1 MKKYIKLS
9 IVSLAASAVLVGCGS
24 STTTTEDSSLETG
37 YFIDAPVEGLAYE
50 TVSGVKGT
58 TDQYGR
64 FHYRKGEKV
73 RFMLGQLEMGE
84 AAPDQEGLVTPES
97 LAGTDEAL
105 KVQLLRVLQ
114 ALDSDNDPSNGI
126 TIPQGV
132 IDTLSQLPTQK
143 SITEFTEDSQLL
155 ALDKNLAEELDE
167 DYDGHIDVDAQR
179 AEVHFDNS
187 ISKWQS
193 GIKPDHNTGAESQGK
208 GNGQQ
213 GQGGGLWNGNENGKG
228 QGTEHGKG
236 TGMDTDLSTYP
247 MATLT
252 NDQKYSLAYMWN
264 EEKLAKDIY
273 LALNE
278 LYPTNQFY
286 NIATRSETK
295 HEAAVEELVQRYDIN
310 ITNLQ
315 DYTVNYSE
323 AELRALPAGTF
334 GVDTIQELYDAL
346 YAKGSQSKIDALQV
360 GCMVEVTD
368 IEDLDRFIA
377 TAQEVNATDLVT
389 VFDRLRAGS
398 YNHYWAFDSALKAEG
413 VAEGCASVGEAYAK
427 TAEEY
432 PLHSH

>member
-1 MKKYIKLS
+1 MNNYIKLG

-24 STTTTEDSSLETG
+24 DTATSEDSSLETG
-37 YFIDAPVEGLAYE
+37 YFIDAPVQGLAYE
-50 TVSGVKGT
+50 TASGVKGT

-64 FHYRKGEKV
+64 FQYKKGEKV
-73 RFMLGQLEMGE
+73 RFMLGKLEMGE

-97 LAGTDEAL
+97 LAGADEAL
-105 KVQLLRVLQ
+105 KVRLLRVLQ

-126 TIPQGV
+126 TIPQDV
-132 IDTLSQLPTQK
+132 IDTLSQLSTQK

-155 ALDKNLAEELDE
+155 ELDKNLAEALDE

-179 AEVHFDNS
+179 AEAHFDNS
-187 ISKWQS
+187 ISRWQS
-193 GIKPDHNTGAESQGK
+193 GIKPDHDADAASHGK

-213 GQGGGLWNGNENGKG
+213 GQGGGLWNGNGNGKG
-228 QGTEHGKG
+228 QGTEHGNG
-236 TGMDTDLSTYP
+236 TGTHTDLSAYP

-252 NDQKYSLAYMWN
+252 NDQKYALAYMWN

-323 AELRALPAGTF
+323 EELRALPAGTF
-334 GVDTIQELYDAL
+334 GVDKIQELYDTL
-346 YAKGSQSKIDALQV
+346 YAKGEQSKTDALQV

-368 IEDLDRFIA
+368 VEDLDRFIA
-377 TAQEVNATDLVT
+377 TAQEVNATDLVA
-389 VFDRLRAGS
+389 VFERLRAGS
-398 YNHYWAFDSALKAEG
+398 YNHYWAFDKALKAEG
-413 VAEGCASVGEAYAK
+413 VAAGCASAGAAYAK

-432 PLHSH
+432 PSSH